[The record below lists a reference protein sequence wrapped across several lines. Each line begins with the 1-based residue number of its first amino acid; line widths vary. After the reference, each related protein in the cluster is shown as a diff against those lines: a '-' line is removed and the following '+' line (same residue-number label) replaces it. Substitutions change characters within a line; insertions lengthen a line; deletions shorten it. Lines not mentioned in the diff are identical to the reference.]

1 MLLLLLL
8 KNIYCIYKVAYTFR
22 LSKYYLPTHP
32 VVFLFFSRPS
42 NFIEV
47 YIYIYINKK
56 KTMSNSKMKAR
67 KDRESLESRNK
78 DLNVI
83 KNILDSMNVEYD
95 PAVMPQLLAYA
106 YEHTADVLDRA
117 QKLAVHA
124 GRLVTEVRPSDVSLA
139 IRSGKT
145 AVINKN
151 ARSSIY
157 TTKKIAADRVNSREI
172 PRPSSTWGVYLPKR
186 ASIASVPLHDN
197 YIVTVDDPET
207 NDSKYNKNN
216 NMMMNNTKTTTGGS
230 NNNSN
235 NNTNSKKRKAPDNEE
250 IEAAFEKRPR
260 TN

>member
-1 MLLLLLL
+1 M
-8 KNIYCIYKVAYTFR
+8 
-22 LSKYYLPTHP
+22 
-32 VVFLFFSRPS
+32 
-42 NFIEV
+42 
-47 YIYIYINKK
+47 
-56 KTMSNSKMKAR
+56 
-67 KDRESLESRNK
+67 
-78 DLNVI
+78 
-83 KNILDSMNVEYD
+83 
-95 PAVMPQLLAYA
+95 
-106 YEHTADVLDRA
+106 
-117 QKLAVHA
+117 
-124 GRLVTEVRPSDVSLA
+124 
-139 IRSGKT
+139 
-145 AVINKN
+145 INKN